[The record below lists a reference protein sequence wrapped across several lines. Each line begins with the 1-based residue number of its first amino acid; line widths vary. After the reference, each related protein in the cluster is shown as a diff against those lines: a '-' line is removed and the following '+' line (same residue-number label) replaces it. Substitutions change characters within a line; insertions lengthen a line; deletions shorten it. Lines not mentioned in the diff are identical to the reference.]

1 MFPKY
6 EFARIVRCITERKTS
21 EKVITLVFSFEESES
36 IRVETNIEEIC
47 RNKFAKIVFRK
58 ANARNVKD
66 YCSSFSPQK
75 RKLGSE
81 EEACQFVETMAKEV
95 KVTNS
100 PKQVKVAEPIASL
113 TNVLDTAAA
122 LTSVLDTAAALTSVL
137 DTAAANTIAL
147 PETGAAVAESVSS
160 YSVSEDDPAAAIAT
174 FVEKINERVSEL
186 SQTQCDEAEEAVSFI
201 MKTISEQKSS
211 IIKSARFATA
221 QAAYNSEIAAAN
233 SKLDLAIS
241 VAKSKLDLAMN
252 VL

>member
-36 IRVETNIEEIC
+36 IRVETTIEEIC

-81 EEACQFVETMAKEV
+81 EEACQFVETMSKEV

-100 PKQVKVAEPIASL
+100 PKQVKVAEPI
-113 TNVLDTAAA
+113 AA

-137 DTAAANTIAL
+137 DTAAAITIAL

-160 YSVSEDDPAAAIAT
+160 YSESEEDPAAAIAT

-186 SQTQCDEAEEAVSFI
+186 SQTQCDEAEEAVSLI

-221 QAAYNSEIAAAN
+221 QATYNSEIAAAN